1 MAEQEKFC
9 LKWNDF
15 ERNISLAFKDL
26 RDDRD
31 FFDVTLACENSQIQA
46 HKVILSACSP
56 FFRGVLKQNPHQ
68 HPLLYLKDVRYK
80 DLESVLNFM
89 YHGEVNVAQDQ
100 LNSFLL
106 VAEDLQVKGLTQ
118 SNSSSSGNINTTSDH
133 HHGEQRTPS
142 TKKRALRAER
152 QSYRKHAPVV
162 RSAKTIWNEL
172 RLKTNDA
179 TTNVTLCAELHG
191 LLRGKCMEVAMQH
204 DASRCVQGVLQF
216 GTEDMKRDVVMELC
230 RVDDNNVFGSGDA
243 AATTATAGGKK
254 GAAVTTASSA
264 NNSNNSNNNDK
275 ATMKKDESKMNLA
288 ELCKIQYAHFVVLK
302 MIKYCARDEVC
313 VKLIVK
319 VRERGTNDIYRF
331 NFAQGVIIIPI

>member
-1 MAEQEKFC
+1 MAAPQQSKSSC
-9 LKWNDF
+9 HKGKQQQQQSSSKKRKYDGGGSGGGGGYKSSSKASGYNKASHD
-15 ERNISLAFKDL
+15 
-26 RDDRD
+26 
-31 FFDVTLACENSQIQA
+31 ACN
-46 HKVILSACSP
+46 
-56 FFRGVLKQNPHQ
+56 N
-68 HPLLYLKDVRYK
+68 
-80 DLESVLNFM
+80 
-89 YHGEVNVAQDQ
+89 
-100 LNSFLL
+100 
-106 VAEDLQVKGLTQ
+106 
-118 SNSSSSGNINTTSDH
+118 NSSSSGNINTTSDR

-142 TKKRALRAER
+142 NKKRALKAER
-152 QSYRKHAPVV
+152 QSHRKHAPVV

-230 RVDDNNVFGSGDA
+230 SRVVVDDNNVFGSGDA
-243 AATTATAGGKK
+243 AATTAATGGKK

-264 NNSNNSNNNDK
+264 NNNNNSNSNNNDK

-302 MIKYCARDEVC
+302 VIKYCARDEVC

-331 NFAQGVIIIPI
+331 NFAQGVIIPDLTALFFSVRYPHLHIH